1 MLDLLMWPLYL
12 VFIVSATIL
21 PTALIFGITMPFVG
35 VLVRYRAEYTPIRG
49 VGLPG
54 EDGGDLRSE
63 TYSYFGMMKRV
74 HRVQGWPGLYKG
86 IMPSII
92 ATLFTILVISPV
104 AMFLAI
110 GHQVLPSGRMVLPA
124 QSSIVLLILNFGLS
138 LVPAILLIP
147 MQIITNRTITTPHKL
162 SAFAPK
168 AALQVLLS
176 PAERASPLRLYAVPG
191 VALSEILQALVAPFL
206 SMLLQFV
213 PGIYLSHRL
222 PVLLAALPIIA
233 LATALLT
240 PLQVLGTRLTLQR
253 LDDKAPDAAAD
264 AAPPAYEEV
273 VELRTAEHAPYTSL
287 LDCGRQVVREE
298 GWRTLFRAWWVTPL
312 TILLS
317 TGMAMAQ

>member
-1 MLDLLMWPLYL
+1 L
-12 VFIVSATIL
+12 S
-21 PTALIFGITMPFVG
+21 
-35 VLVRYRAEYTPIRG
+35 
-49 VGLPG
+49 
-54 EDGGDLRSE
+54 
-63 TYSYFGMMKRV
+63 
-74 HRVQGWPGLYKG
+74 
-86 IMPSII
+86 
-92 ATLFTILVISPV
+92 
-104 AMFLAI
+104 
-110 GHQVLPSGRMVLPA
+110 VLPKLNPLPH
-124 QSSIVLLILNFGLS
+124 S
-138 LVPAILLIP
+138 
-147 MQIITNRTITTPHKL
+147 TITTPHKL